1 MSDPATLEARGAR
14 IDLLGQPLLSRLDAH
29 SDAERVA
36 LLGDWSALFLLL
48 SGEAEL
54 AAGELSIAGV
64 AVPRGV
70 AQGVVGL
77 MRQSPLLPGGW
88 SAEQFLTSSAELS
101 GASKKA
107 AQKLAFQTLERLGLA
122 ELARSRLA
130 HVQGAERRALLVA
143 HASLT
148 SPRVLCLEQ
157 PLGGLDT
164 HGEQTL
170 LAVIERAAVG
180 RRLLVALG
188 EPAQSAG
195 ARQLLATCAG
205 RLRLAEGVVLPEPEA
220 SAPTTRVTA
229 TVCRNHQAFV
239 AALGARGLSAHATHE
254 AGVLSALTSPLAG
267 PCWRYLVEL
276 PAGST
281 APILDAA
288 LESEAGL
295 VELLPVL
302 AG

>member
-1 MSDPATLEARGAR
+1 LSEAPTLEARGAR
-14 IDLLGQPLLSRLDAH
+14 IDLLGQPLLSRLDAR

-36 LLGDWSALFLLL
+36 LLGDWSALFRLL

-54 AAGELSIAGV
+54 AAGELRIAGV

-70 AQGVVGL
+70 AQGAVGL
-77 MRQSPLLPGGW
+77 MRQGPLLPGAW

-122 ELARSRLA
+122 ELAASRLA

-148 SPRVLCLEQ
+148 APQVLCLEQ
-157 PLGGLDT
+157 PLSGLDT

-188 EPAQSAG
+188 EPAESAG
-195 ARQLLATCAG
+195 ARQLLATCSG

-220 SAPTTRVTA
+220 SPRATRVTA
-229 TVCRNHQAFV
+229 TVCRNHQAFA

-254 AGVLSALTSPLAG
+254 AGVLSALTSPMAG

-295 VELLPVL
+295 VELLPVQSS
-302 AG
+302 